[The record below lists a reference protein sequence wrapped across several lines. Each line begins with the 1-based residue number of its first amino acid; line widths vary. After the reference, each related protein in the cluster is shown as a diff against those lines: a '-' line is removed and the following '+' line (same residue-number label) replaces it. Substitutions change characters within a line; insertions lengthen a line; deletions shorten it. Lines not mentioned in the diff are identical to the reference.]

1 MMVLKL
7 PAKQSAL
14 LLAANSKSS
23 LMSKLQHRLLYFSLP
38 SVSRPQNLKL
48 PQSHSLNAFPSK
60 ATTASSNTVGGS
72 EAAQQPP
79 DDLNRLIFFFDVMS
93 TQEKIAKVQLSY

>member
-23 LMSKLQHRLLYFSLP
+23 LMLKLQHRLLYFSLP

-60 ATTASSNTVGGS
+60 ATTASNTVGGS

-79 DDLNRLIFFFDVMS
+79 DDLNRLIFFFNVMS